1 MTTLTTPASE
11 FANLDISS
19 LIGSGNPSYLSI
31 SAASMQ
37 NKLREGAEREGV
49 FLGRFQKHA
58 FNRSF
63 LLSRFTSYLQQL
75 ELQL

>member
-1 MTTLTTPASE
+1 MTTRTTPASE

-49 FLGRFQKHA
+49 FLGR
-58 FNRSF
+58 SF
-63 LLSRFTSYLQQL
+63 SKTCFLPLFSAVPLYILPTAA
-75 ELQL
+75 